1 MEAKVN
7 RTGKR
12 QISINIIANIISY
25 SANVLIAFFLT
36 PFLIEKIGK
45 ETYSFYPIANTIVS
59 YMSILTNSLNSI
71 SSRFVTVELVKGDDN
86 EADKY
91 FSSTL
96 AANLVMSCVL
106 AVPMIFI
113 IIFLDKIMHVPINSV
128 AAVKL
133 LFSLVF
139 GAAILN
145 IAASVF
151 GIATFAK
158 NRIDLRS
165 LREIIT
171 AIIKVVLYIVLYRFF
186 SPTIVFVGVVAL
198 VVAFVNV
205 LFQVGYTRYLLPN
218 IQISKAYISK
228 EHTRTLLSS
237 SSWNAINSFGN
248 TLLAGMT
255 LVMINVLYGA
265 SESGTYS
272 IVNTIP
278 QFMSGV
284 IAMLVGV
291 FLPVMT
297 YKYAENDNHGLIDTI
312 LSSEKIIGS
321 IGCAFAL
328 TFVLFSKYFF
338 KLWTPN
344 EDIKLLVITNAFAIL
359 PYFAIACLWPLTNL
373 CIVLN
378 KVKYPAIANLVL
390 GVVNIILDFISCH
403 VFKLGFLSLPLISA
417 ILQFLWVG
425 IFIPLYISK
434 CLKIRSI
441 TVVTPFLKSVIITAI
456 LFLLTRR
463 IVDLFVVDNWT
474 QFIIKGGLIGII
486 VLVIYTIIL
495 FGPKKVFEQ
504 IHFRKRKSHESN

>member
-1 MEAKVN
+1 MKEKVN
-7 RTGKR
+7 RTGKK

-36 PFLIEKIGK
+36 PFFIEKIGK

-71 SSRFVTVELVKGDDN
+71 SSRFVTVALVKEDDN

-96 AANLVMSCVL
+96 SANLVMSCIL
-106 AVPMIFI
+106 AIPMIFI
-113 IIFLDKIMHVPINSV
+113 IVFLDKIMHVPINSV

-171 AIIKVVLYIVLYRFF
+171 AIIKVALYIVLYRFF

-205 LFQVGYTRYLLPN
+205 LFQVGYTKYLLPN
-218 IQISKAYISK
+218 IHISRSFISKT
-228 EHTRTLLSS
+228 HTKTLLSS
-237 SSWNAINSFGN
+237 STWNAINSFGN

-265 SESGTYS
+265 SNSGTYS

-278 QFMSGV
+278 QFMSGIV
-284 IAMLVGV
+284 AMLVGV

-297 YKYAENDNHGLIDTI
+297 YKYAENDRVGLIDSI
-312 LSSEKIIGS
+312 FSSEKLIGS

-338 KLWTPN
+338 SLWTPN
-344 EDIKLLVITNAFAIL
+344 EDIKLLVLTNIFVIL

-378 KVKYPAIANLVL
+378 KVKYPALANLAL
-390 GVVNIILDFISCH
+390 GVINILLDFVSFY
-403 VFKLGFLSLPLISA
+403 VFKFNFLSLPLISA

-425 IFIPLYISK
+425 VFIPLYISN
-434 CLKIRSI
+434 CLKIRPI
-441 TVVTPFLKSVIITAI
+441 TVVSPFLKSCIITVI
-456 LFLLTRR
+456 MYPLIRL
-463 IVDLFVVDNWT
+463 IVNVMTVKNWA
-474 QFIIKGGLIGII
+474 QFIIKGGLIGIV
-486 VLVIYTIIL
+486 VLAIYLLVL
-495 FGPKKVFEQ
+495 FGPKDIFKQ
-504 IHFRKRKSHESN
+504 IKMIRRKYNGAN